1 MYRIAVQIPNTGYV
15 QKIRKFPP
23 GVREKELRIFSPK
36 LPRAPGVS
44 SEVLPALGMG
54 VLEGNMKGFA
64 AMAIVGTLALTVLGA
79 TAFAADKDDYKG
91 TSYEDRNGVRWY
103 PNRGYDRG
111 MKDGSKSGH
120 QDAEKG
126 FRYRADQHG
135 QFRSGTDGWNG
146 RGKKDEYVEAY
157 RAGYTKGYKQAFNE
171 TMHSLGYRQ
180 VR

>member
-1 MYRIAVQIPNTGYV
+1 
-15 QKIRKFPP
+15 
-23 GVREKELRIFSPK
+23 
-36 LPRAPGVS
+36 
-44 SEVLPALGMG
+44 MG
-54 VLEGNMKGFA
+54 VLEGNMKRFA
-64 AMAIVGTLALTVLGA
+64 VLAIMGTLALTVLAA

-91 TSYEDRNGVRWY
+91 TSYEDRSGVRWY
-103 PNRGYDRG
+103 PNHGYDRG

-126 FRYRADQHG
+126 YRYRADQHG
-135 QFRSGTDGWNG
+135 QFRSGTDGWDG
-146 RGKKDEYVEAY
+146 RGKKDEYIEAY